1 MKKILVPT
9 DFSDCANNATD
20 IAIDIAKHYGAELH
34 FYHFVNVPIDWM
46 NLDFAQNAMYPDVTA
61 EVNRV
66 QSEMKK
72 LVQQVET
79 KGVHAYSFVDF
90 DNSTGAVASY
100 AKKNDISMII
110 MGSHGAKGIQE
121 FFLGSNAQKVVRYA
135 EVPVL
140 IVKSKLD
147 RVAIKDILFISD
159 FQEEMTKP
167 FENVVLFAEMLGAK
181 IHLIFL
187 NTPSDFQRSWVIK
200 ERMKSFEKL
209 ATGLMAKSEIVDCLF
224 LEEGMEKYC
233 EENHVGMIAMA
244 THHRKGLS
252 RTFLGSLTEE
262 VVNHM
267 DIPVV
272 SFPI

>member
-9 DFSDCANNATD
+9 DFSECANNATD

-34 FYHFVNVPIDWM
+34 FYHFVSVPIDWVH
-46 NLDFAQNAMYPDVTA
+46 LDFAQNTIYPDVTQ
-61 EVNRV
+61 EVDRV
-66 QSEMKK
+66 QKEIKK
-72 LVQQVET
+72 LVTYAEG
-79 KGVHAYSFVDF
+79 KGVKAYSYVDF
-90 DNSTGAVASY
+90 DNSTGAVATY
-100 AKKNDISMII
+100 AKKNDISFIV

-135 EVPVL
+135 EIPVL
-140 IVKSKLD
+140 IVKTKLD
-147 RVAIKDILFISD
+147 SIHVNDILFVSD

-167 FENVVLFAEMLGAK
+167 FEHVIQFAKVIDAK
-181 IHLIFL
+181 IHLVYL
-187 NTPSDFQRSWVIK
+187 NTPSDFQRSWVIR
-200 ERMKSFEKL
+200 ERMESFEKL
-209 ATGLMAKSEIVDCLF
+209 ASGLLAKSEVVNCLF
-224 LEEGMEKYC
+224 LEEGMEQYC
-233 EENHVGMIAMA
+233 KDNHIGMIAMA

>member
-9 DFSDCANNATD
+9 DFSECANNATD
-20 IAIDIAKHYGAELH
+20 IAIDIAKHYGAQLH
-34 FYHFVNVPIDWM
+34 FYHFVSVPIDWVH
-46 NLDFAQNAMYPDVTA
+46 LDFAQNAMYPDVTD

-66 QSEMKK
+66 QKEMKK
-72 LVQQVET
+72 LVQYVEK
-79 KGVHAYSFVDF
+79 KGVSAYSYVDF
-90 DNSTGAVASY
+90 DNSTGAVGKY
-100 AKKNDISMII
+100 AKKNDITFIV
-110 MGSHGAKGIQE
+110 MGSHGAKGVQE
-121 FFLGSNAQKVVRYA
+121 FFLGSNAQKVVRYS

-140 IVKSKLD
+140 IVKSKLESLK
-147 RVAIKDILFISD
+147 VNDILFVSD

-167 FENVVLFAEMLGAK
+167 FENVVMFATMLGAK
-181 IHLIFL
+181 IHLVYL
-187 NTPSDFQRSWVIK
+187 NTPSDFQRSWIIK
-200 ERMKSFEKL
+200 ERMESFEKL
-209 ATGLMAKSEIVDCLF
+209 ASGHFAKSEIVNCLF

-233 EENHVGMIAMA
+233 EKNHVGMIAMA

>member
-9 DFSDCANNATD
+9 DFSECANNATD

-34 FYHFVNVPIDWM
+34 FYHFVSVPIDWVH
-46 NLDFAQNAMYPDVTA
+46 LDFAQNTIYPDVTQ
-61 EVNRV
+61 EVDRV
-66 QSEMKK
+66 QKEIKK
-72 LVQQVET
+72 LVTYAES
-79 KGVHAYSFVDF
+79 KGVKAYSYVDF

-100 AKKNDISMII
+100 AKKNDISFIV

-135 EVPVL
+135 EIPVL
-140 IVKSKLD
+140 IIKTKLD
-147 RVAIKDILFISD
+147 SIHVNDVLFVSD

-167 FENVVLFAEMLGAK
+167 FEHVIEFAKVIDAK
-181 IHLIFL
+181 IHLVYL
-187 NTPSDFQRSWVIK
+187 NTPSDFQRSWVIR
-200 ERMKSFEKL
+200 ERMESFEKL
-209 ATGLMAKSEIVDCLF
+209 ASGLLAKSEVVNCLF
-224 LEEGMEKYC
+224 LEEGMEQYC
-233 EENHVGMIAMA
+233 KDNHIGMIAMA